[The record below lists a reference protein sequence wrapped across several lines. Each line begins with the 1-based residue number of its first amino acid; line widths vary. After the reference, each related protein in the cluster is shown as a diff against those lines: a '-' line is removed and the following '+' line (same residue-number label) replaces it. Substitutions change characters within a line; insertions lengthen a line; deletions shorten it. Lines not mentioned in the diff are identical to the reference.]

1 MGRLILILLA
11 VLVVFLLISAV
22 ISALHFLFW
31 IAVVALL
38 VFGAFRL
45 AGLMRSHR

>member
-22 ISALHFLFW
+22 ISALHLLFW

-38 VFGAFRL
+38 VLGAVRL